1 MQFRVSQG
9 FTIHLY
15 WVIYEWYFN
24 YYISIGIASAKQSRR
39 KKKNDHLCNCTI
51 NPMYEYLFPF
61 ISLAVGSS
69 RTKRSTFQAP
79 LIVHPDAV
87 VSLEAHVRPGA
98 RAYLGDIAGAV
109 TCWSSSFFVPPT
121 AANYA
126 SFTYPKLPGS
136 SLSWDHE
143 WVKDIGTCF
152 QYILRHALPRHESV
166 CTLFPIIHRLPSFS
180 FLFPYCVIP
189 RLGNFLL
196 SLPLHVFVYF
206 KDRFFVGKVVLPV
219 VCL

>member
-1 MQFRVSQG
+1 M
-9 FTIHLY
+9 
-15 WVIYEWYFN
+15 
-24 YYISIGIASAKQSRR
+24 
-39 KKKNDHLCNCTI
+39 
-51 NPMYEYLFPF
+51 
-61 ISLAVGSS
+61 
-69 RTKRSTFQAP
+69 
-79 LIVHPDAV
+79 IVHPDAV

-152 QYILRHALPRHESV
+152 QYMPRHESV
-166 CTLFPIIHRLPSFS
+166 RTLFPIIHRLPSFS
-180 FLFPYCVIP
+180 FLLPYCAVP
-189 RLGNFLL
+189 RLGHFLL
-196 SLPLHVFVYF
+196 SPFARLRLFQCVE
-206 KDRFFVGKVVLPV
+206 DRSFVGKVALPAC
-219 VCL
+219 VCNG